1 MELIQAINEFDSDG
15 MGVIAFSDFLVLMT
29 RRINNSFICT
39 SAGRNAETNKLGLSP
54 DQIER
59 YQRAFSSFDS
69 CGDASIPTNLL
80 GDLIRSLGLS
90 FSREE
95 LLQMINEVAL
105 AAVLEDGLAIQW
117 ALSWASGPAPW
128 DAQVLLEA
136 LRQDWR
142 ALGLLPPPADS
153 AGFEQSLSAACAE
166 AATSQRGWSLSCAPR
181 FLRSDRELALA
192 SVRRDGAALEFAEAM
207 RADKEVALEAVR
219 CSWHAMKFV

>member
-15 MGVIAFSDFLVLMT
+15 MGVIGFSDFLVLMT

-95 LLQMINEVAL
+95 LLQMINEVDADGMGTFSIVEL
-105 AAVLEDGLAIQW
+105 LVLMARLDR
-117 ALSWASGPAPW
+117 SRCSPT
-128 DAQVLLEA
+128 DV
-136 LRQDWR
+136 
-142 ALGLLPPPADS
+142 ADS
-153 AGFEQSLSAACAE
+153 SVDGDGSRRRCCFCFRK
-166 AATSQRGWSLSCAPR
+166 RGPR
-181 FLRSDRELALA
+181 LLA
-192 SVRRDGAALEFAEAM
+192 RG
-207 RADKEVALEAVR
+207 
-219 CSWHAMKFV
+219 